1 MSWTTWNR
9 VTACLLIS
17 AGLSLTSC
25 CGSSRPIVVRPPASL
40 MQASPALPSPVPV
53 YEAIK
58 ACGTDEAHLKAAI
71 LYARYVSDV
80 TALHE
85 NQEADRTALRAFYKN
100 LEETG
105 E

>member
-1 MSWTTWNR
+1 M
-9 VTACLLIS
+9 
-17 AGLSLTSC
+17 
-25 CGSSRPIVVRPPASL
+25 
-40 MQASPALPSPVPV
+40 

-85 NQEADRTALRAFYKN
+85 NQEADRAALRAFYKD